1 MSVQSEIRKVKIRP
15 NFDQIAWK
23 AMRLSGFL
31 LIPLA
36 WGHVLLQDVIV
47 GVHKMS
53 LEYVAERWA
62 NLGWRS
68 YTAFLLIFAFAHGMN
83 GLRQVMGD
91 FFPSPRARKIT
102 SYGLLIVWAIVSLMG
117 AISIIGGVRSIVP

>member
-1 MSVQSEIRKVKIRP
+1 MQTNLVTRTATVRP
-15 NFDQIAWK
+15 NLETTAWK
-23 AMRLSGFL
+23 WMRYSAFL

-36 WGHVLLQDVIV
+36 WGHVILQDVIV
-47 GVHKMS
+47 GVHKIS
-53 LEYVAERWA
+53 LDYVQQRWA

-91 FFPSPRARKIT
+91 FFPSPGARQWT
-102 SYGLLIVWAIVSLMG
+102 SRLLLAVWLVVSLMG
-117 AISIIGGVRSIVP
+117 GVALMWGGKS